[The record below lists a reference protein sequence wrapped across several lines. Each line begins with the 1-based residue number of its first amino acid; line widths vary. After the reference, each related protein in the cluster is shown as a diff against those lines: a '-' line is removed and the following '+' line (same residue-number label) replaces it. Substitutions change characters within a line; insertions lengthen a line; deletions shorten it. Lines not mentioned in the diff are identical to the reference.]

1 MALNTQDIQTTLA
14 DAGIDSEDFAAWLT
28 ENNLKVA
35 ADTLRDTA
43 TDLRADGDLEKSL
56 NALPGSVSQEIAETW
71 LHKRANS
78 IHERKNVEFYPVDA
92 TFPDDGYY
100 MTRLAEGAYQVRWFD
115 EVEGYDTP
123 LPEVFTTRADA
134 LRAMFVDWKRTG
146 NLGGADLTGI
156 KNALREAVTKG
167 E

>member
-43 TDLRADGDLEKSL
+43 TALRADDDLAKSL
-56 NALPGSVSQEIAETW
+56 NAQPGSISQEIAETW

-92 TFPDDGYY
+92 TWYC
-100 MTRLAEGAYQVRWFD
+100 MTHLAEGAYQVQWFD
-115 EVEGYDTP
+115 EIEGYDTP
-123 LPEVFTTRADA
+123 LPEVFTTRSEA

-156 KNALREAVTKG
+156 KNALREAEAKG